1 MTSAKISLA
10 VATCCTLFLFMFVV
24 LSSEGRQRIAVEIG
38 VREPVT
44 VQYGEQFQEAVR
56 WQIGIVLGLLL
67 VFLGSAVALAL
78 GLVAWRGRPLARM
91 LATTGICLSLL
102 DLTVAALL
110 IWSIS

>member
-1 MTSAKISLA
+1 
-10 VATCCTLFLFMFVV
+10 MFVV
-24 LSSEGRQRIAVEIG
+24 LSSEGRQRIAIEIG

-78 GLVAWRGRPLARM
+78 GIVAWRGRPRARM

-102 DLTVAALL
+102 DPTVAALL
-110 IWSIS
+110 IWGIS

>member
-1 MTSAKISLA
+1 MISAKISLA
-10 VATCCTLFLFMFVV
+10 VATCCALFLFMFVV
-24 LSSEGRQRIAVEIG
+24 LSSEGRQRIAVDIG

-78 GLVAWRGRPLARM
+78 GIVAWRGRPRAGCSQPRVFV
-91 LATTGICLSLL
+91 S
-102 DLTVAALL
+102 VS
-110 IWSIS
+110 SI